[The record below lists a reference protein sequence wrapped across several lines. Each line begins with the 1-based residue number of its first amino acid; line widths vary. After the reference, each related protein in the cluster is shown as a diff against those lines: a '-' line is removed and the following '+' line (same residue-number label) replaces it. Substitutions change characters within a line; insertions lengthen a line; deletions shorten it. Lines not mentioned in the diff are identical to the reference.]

1 MEKIA
6 SIADHVI
13 KRVIK
18 NLITFLG
25 IYFNILV
32 FEDENDRNK

>member
-6 SIADHVI
+6 SIADHVL

-18 NLITFLG
+18 NFITFLG

-32 FEDENDRNK
+32 TEDENN